1 MKPYTRADRV
11 GGLIREVLADILR
24 KNIKDPRLHLTTVTG
39 VKMSSDLKL
48 AKIYFSV
55 SGGKDRIVSVQ
66 KGFESAGG
74 FIKRT
79 LAGELNLRYMPEL
92 RFYYDESFDY
102 GDHINK
108 LLKKIN
114 TEDGKDHQAI
124 ERE

>member
-11 GGLIREVLADILR
+11 GGLIREVVADILR

-55 SGGKDRIVSVQ
+55 SGGKDRIASVQ

-124 ERE
+124 EKE